1 MNTRPSLSRALAM
14 HGKTIL
20 LRGNVSMEEV
30 TSYIGVSDAILSGE
44 LPAVISSAIPSD
56 VTDPDSLMELAV
68 TEVTAQA
75 DIGQVPPVESVISM
89 DTPEQISEV
98 DTLVDESEEL
108 NALSEF
114 GIALTA
120 APSLSVAESLENY
133 KSAVIGCFTRIN
145 VSKEDIEQIE
155 EANDIETVIGKVD
168 DIRDVA
174 DALIEQADESGGEV
188 STESLFSEDQRF
200 SRAMVK
206 VRVAN
211 HMTAVK
217 TRQEK

>member
-1 MNTRPSLSRALAM
+1 MNTRPSLFRALAM

-44 LPAVISSAIPSD
+44 LPAVISSSIPSD
-56 VTDPDSLMELAV
+56 VTDPDSLMELAI
-68 TEVTAQA
+68 TEVTAQG

-114 GIALTA
+114 GIAITA
-120 APSLSVAESLENY
+120 TPSLSVAESLENY
-133 KSAVIGCFTRIN
+133 KSAVIGCFTRIS

-188 STESLFSEDQRF
+188 STESLFSEDQRYT
-200 SRAMVK
+200 RAQVK
-206 VRVAN
+206 ARVAN
-211 HMTAVK
+211 HMMVIK